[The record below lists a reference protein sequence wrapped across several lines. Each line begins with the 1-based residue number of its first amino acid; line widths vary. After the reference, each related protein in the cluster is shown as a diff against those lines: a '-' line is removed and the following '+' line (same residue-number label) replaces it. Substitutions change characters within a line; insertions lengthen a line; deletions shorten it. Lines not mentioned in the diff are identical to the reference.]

1 MKEHRLCNLI
11 PLVVQ
16 LRQSEVI
23 IEPAREEREKVVG
36 LWKKRDQFQ
45 RMLEINSCHAT
56 FYMI

>member
-16 LRQSEVI
+16 LRQSELI

-36 LWKKRDQFQ
+36 LWDQFQ
-45 RMLEINSCHAT
+45 RMLEINSYHAT